1 MTVET
6 GTASH
11 RHTPER
17 ERLRR
22 EAALDETIEQSFPAS
37 DPLSTDPN
45 PDSDTPN
52 TLRRVSEVIA
62 MAESTTD
69 HSILKKIEG
78 LVHEEQHLY
87 GKGELAD
94 HDQVR
99 LEAIKI
105 ELDQCWD
112 LLRQRDARR
121 EFGQDPND
129 AKVRPPSVVE
139 RYKQ

>member
-6 GTASH
+6 GTALHSH
-11 RHTPER
+11 RPEQERSAERPHSTKPSSSRFPPATGCPLFRILTATPR
-17 ERLRR
+17 
-22 EAALDETIEQSFPAS
+22 SS
-37 DPLSTDPN
+37 S
-45 PDSDTPN
+45 
-52 TLRRVSEVIA
+52 RRVSEVMD

-69 HSILKKIEG
+69 HSILRKIEG

-112 LLRQRDARR
+112 LLRQREARR
-121 EFGQDPND
+121 EFGQDPNE